1 MNPVQ
6 LNKKENEP
14 SSTCH
19 RPNVLAQYHSGTACQ
34 IRYYNYCHNKQPPA
48 EEAKAIMAGMCPR
61 APGPRDLLPIFSEF
75 SPSRSALSCNFTLRF
90 IYATNVIPPR
100 PRQISSLPHVAGPRR
115 SGSRSIC
122 CTLLVLG
129 LGWVGERGPSPL
141 CRASDPLTGGPGER
155 FRRAVLS
162 SCPDLHDLLWDVV
175 SARRL
180 VAILVCCTSTSP
192 PTF

>member
-75 SPSRSALSCNFTLRF
+75 SPSARLPFPPPAPLYLATLRSALSMQPTSFPHAHCRSPPSRVWRGRAAVDPARF
-90 IYATNVIPPR
+90 VAH
-100 PRQISSLPHVAGPRR
+100 SSC
-115 SGSRSIC
+115 SGS
-122 CTLLVLG
+122 G
-129 LGWVGERGPSPL
+129 GWASGDRAPSAEPVT
-141 CRASDPLTGGPGER
+141 R
-155 FRRAVLS
+155 
-162 SCPDLHDLLWDVV
+162 
-175 SARRL
+175 
-180 VAILVCCTSTSP
+180 
-192 PTF
+192 

>member
-1 MNPVQ
+1 MFW
-6 LNKKENEP
+6 P
-14 SSTCH
+14 STTAA
-19 RPNVLAQYHSGTACQ
+19 RPAKSGTTITATTNSHQQRKQRQSWPACAQ
-34 IRYYNYCHNKQPPA
+34 
-48 EEAKAIMAGMCPR
+48 
-61 APGPRDLLPIFSEF
+61 GPRVLETSFLSFQSFPPPLASLF
-75 SPSRSALSCNFTLRF
+75 PLRSALSCNFTLRF